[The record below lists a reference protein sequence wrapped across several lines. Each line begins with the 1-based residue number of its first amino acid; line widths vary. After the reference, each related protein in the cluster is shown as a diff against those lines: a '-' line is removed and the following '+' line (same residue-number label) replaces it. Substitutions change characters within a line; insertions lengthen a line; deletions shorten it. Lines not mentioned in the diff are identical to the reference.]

1 MTDENP
7 EDLQAE
13 QILRMAELRR
23 RITEVAGEPLAEARA
38 PDMPL
43 DTQEEFL
50 KHILA
55 FHEQPERRLRD
66 ILSERSGQTFPS
78 WQALESEEAVHA
90 ELWRLI
96 RALAEIRRYL
106 SETDHLSETQCYRL
120 LDNTVLEE
128 ETTDLPPELAI
139 NHRISLCEYGSPEEP
154 DGDRL
159 YLKYYADEDFREE
172 WQAQFP
178 GEPLPDPA
186 EPPYNRDR
194 HLPIPPEDHVP
205 GAGC

>member
-1 MTDENP
+1 MPHIPDPDES
-7 EDLQAE
+7 QAE

-23 RITEVAGEPLAEARA
+23 QITDLAGEPFAEARA

-43 DTQEEFL
+43 DMQEQFL

-66 ILSERSGQTFPS
+66 ILSERTGQTFPS
-78 WQALESEEAVHA
+78 WKELESEEAVHA

-96 RALAEIRRYL
+96 RALAEIRRFL
-106 SETDHLSETQCYRL
+106 SETDHLSDAQCYRL
-120 LDNTVLEE
+120 LDNTILEE
-128 ETTDLPPELAI
+128 ETTDVTPEMGV
-139 NHRISLCEYGSPEEP
+139 NHSISLCDYGAPEEP

-159 YLKYYADEDFREE
+159 YLKYYADDDWRAE

-178 GEPLPDPA
+178 DETLPDPA
-186 EPPYNRDR
+186 EPAYDRDQN
-194 HLPIPPEDHVP
+194 LPIPEED
-205 GAGC
+205 GIS